1 MLPPQWLGPMA
12 LETLLVIW
20 PLLRAGIYWGI
31 GAVQTGAEFLSSG
44 RKLVR
49 QMRKGLLPLDDDT
62 DPVPLPHRDAERIAE
77 FGRRAGHEDA
87 YKNAVSVNDT
97 LTQPIPKAPRVPKI

>member
-1 MLPPQWLGPMA
+1 MTVRSRA
-12 LETLLVIW
+12 VDTVFNVLELFAATYDLV
-20 PLLRAGIYWGI
+20 
-31 GAVQTGAEFLSSG
+31 
-44 RKLVR
+44 RKLQRRVR
-49 QMRKGLLPLDDDT
+49 RDT

-87 YKNAVSVNDT
+87 YRNAVPVNDT